1 MTKEDDEMVSDA
13 GAVNAM
19 AGGNR
24 ATRRLAGI
32 SVLLVMA
39 VACLVF
45 WIGIPI
51 GGLWALSKATD
62 SFAGHFVLGLLLVPM
77 AMALFSPALF
87 WLNNL
92 YLRVTG
98 VFQRLAEDEREAG
111 WQRRL
116 RGPLEPML
124 FVSLVVALIALTIW
138 FFFIAEDPPRQII

>member
-1 MTKEDDEMVSDA
+1 MAAQARPM
-13 GAVNAM
+13 NAL
-19 AGGNR
+19 GINES
-24 ATRRLAGI
+24 TSRRLAGAF
-32 SVLLVMA
+32 VLLVMG
-39 VACLVF
+39 VACLAF
-45 WIGIPI
+45 WVGIPI

-98 VFQRLAEDEREAG
+98 VFERLEEDEREAG
-111 WQRRL
+111 WQRRV

-124 FVSLVVALIALTIW
+124 FVSLAVALVALTVW
-138 FFFIAEDPPRQII
+138 FFFIAEDPPRQVI

>member
-1 MTKEDDEMVSDA
+1 MTALID
-13 GAVNAM
+13 
-19 AGGNR
+19 
-24 ATRRLAGI
+24 TRRLAGAF
-32 SVLLVMA
+32 VLVVLA
-39 VACLVF
+39 AACVVF
-45 WIGIPI
+45 WVGIPI
-51 GGLWALSKATD
+51 GALWALSKATD

-98 VFQRLAEDEREAG
+98 VFQRLEEDEREAG

-124 FVSLVVALIALTIW
+124 FVSLVVALVALTIW
-138 FFFIAEDPPRQII
+138 FFIFAENPPQQVI